1 MAKRWLPAIVAA
13 VWALT
18 GGAVCAEET
27 ATAER
32 PVLRTAEVLAR
43 RQAVVTRSDERLSAA
58 LSAAKAAW
66 SGMIEGNKR
75 DGENYKKALAEVVA
89 VVQERRF
96 VEGEVTERDGSF
108 TPHH

>member
-1 MAKRWLPAIVAA
+1 
-13 VWALT
+13 
-18 GGAVCAEET
+18 
-27 ATAER
+27 
-32 PVLRTAEVLAR
+32 
-43 RQAVVTRSDERLSAA
+43 
-58 LSAAKAAW
+58 
-66 SGMIEGNKR
+66 MIEGNKR